1 MKSFKTL
8 ATERNIMS
16 NNFETGLTK
25 NSANYTPLSPI
36 TFLTRTA
43 FVHPQRTS
51 VIHGKRRWTWAETFE
66 RCCKLASALSKR
78 GIGKGDTVSILAL
91 NIPAILEAHFGVL
104 MTGAVLNTI
113 NVRLESE
120 TLANIFE
127 HAETKVLLTDREF
140 SPLIKKTL
148 AKVKRKI
155 LVIDIDDP
163 ETESGEYIGELEYE
177 DFLTEGN
184 PDFEAFLPEDD
195 WQAVSLNYT
204 SGTTGIPKGVVY
216 HSRGAYLLSTGN
228 VLAWEMPHRPIYL
241 WTLPMFHCNG
251 WCFPWTIT
259 MLAGTHVCLRKVT
272 AKNIY
277 DSIAEHHV
285 THLCGAPIVM
295 NMIGSA
301 PKEEQ
306 RDLPHRVEMMTAA
319 APPPPTVIARMEEA
333 GFNVTHVYGL
343 TEVYGP
349 SVVCEW
355 QEDWAGKDKL
365 TQAQLKGRQGVR
377 YHVLE
382 GLTVAD
388 PDTIEPVPADG
399 ETIGEVLMKGNIVM
413 KGYFKNPEET
423 EKAFAGGWFHS
434 GDLGVLH
441 PDGYVEL
448 KDRSKDIIISG
459 GENISSVEIE
469 NVLYQHK
476 DIAEAAVVARPDNKW
491 GETPCAFVVLKP
503 AASINEKD
511 VIDFCR
517 TKLSGFK
524 IPKTIVFSELPKT
537 STGKIRKSAL
547 REQAKKL

>member
-1 MKSFKTL
+1 MHDS
-8 ATERNIMS
+8 
-16 NNFETGLTK
+16 FETGLPQ

-36 TFLTRTA
+36 TFLKRTA
-43 FVHPQRTS
+43 FVHPHRTS
-51 VIHGKRRWTWAETFE
+51 VIHGKHRWTWAETYI
-66 RCCKLASALSKR
+66 RCRRLASALSKC
-78 GIGKGDTVSILAL
+78 GIGKGDTVSIMAP
-91 NIPAILEAHFGVL
+91 NIPAIFEAHFGVL
-104 MTGAVLNTI
+104 MTGAVLNTLNI
-113 NVRLESE
+113 RLEAE

-140 SPLIKKTL
+140 SPQIKVAL
-148 AKVKRKI
+148 SKVKRDI

-163 ETESGEYIGELEYE
+163 ETESGEYLGMLEYE
-177 DFLTEGN
+177 AFLAEGD
-184 PDFEAFLPEDD
+184 PEFEAVLPEDD

-216 HSRGAYLLSTGN
+216 HTRGAYLLATGN
-228 VLAWEMPHRPIYL
+228 VLAWEMPHRPVYL

-259 MLAGTHVCLRKVT
+259 MLGGTHVCLRKVT

-277 DSIAEHHV
+277 NSVAEHHV

-295 NMIGSA
+295 NMISNA

-306 RDLPHRVEMMTAA
+306 RELPHRVEIMTAA
-319 APPPPTVIARMEEA
+319 APPPPTVIAQMEEA

-349 SVVCEW
+349 AVVCEW
-355 QEDWAGKDKL
+355 QEAWNEKDKT

-382 GLTVAD
+382 GLTVAN
-388 PDTIEPVPADG
+388 PETLEPVPADG
-399 ETIGEVLMKGNIVM
+399 ETMGEVLMQGNIVM
-413 KGYFKNPEET
+413 KGYFKNPKAT
-423 EKAFAGGWFHS
+423 AQAFAGGWFHS
-434 GDLGVLH
+434 GDIGVIH
-441 PDGYVEL
+441 PDGYIEL

-469 NVLYQHK
+469 NVLYQHL
-476 DIAEAAVVARPDNKW
+476 DILEAAVVARPDKKW
-491 GETPCAFVVLKP
+491 GEVPCAFVSLKTGC
-503 AASINEKD
+503 SLNEQK
-511 VIDFCR
+511 VIEFCR

-524 IPKTIVFSELPKT
+524 IPKYVVFSELPKT
-537 STGKIRKSAL
+537 STGKIRKSVL